1 MKRAGIANV
10 PPQESLLIALFQL
23 ALAVV
28 SPCLPVH
35 GEWITAGDLA
45 QALPVFAQLP
55 PATEVGRS
63 PAPGAQRI
71 FHRLELNRLL
81 RQFSLQGELTK
92 QGQLAS
98 EPCFAWPLRQLAT
111 EPLIAAMSQILSVD
125 PGAIELKDYSRFPVP
140 PGELLFLR
148 AGLSPVP
155 GARSDLLFWR
165 GFVVYSKDRRL
176 PIWAKIRVH
185 APAPRIVAKTELLP
199 NVPITADQVEATVS
213 TQPVGDTR
221 YATSIDEVVGR
232 VPRARIEPGAA
243 IQGSQLTAAPDV
255 RAGDSVQLEV
265 RNGALSI
272 RTSAKAERSGRSG
285 EIIPLINPLSGA
297 RFAARVEGPS
307 KASVTVTSSAK
318 PAFLPKAKP
327 LPAEE
332 NR

>member
-1 MKRAGIANV
+1 M
-10 PPQESLLIALFQL
+10 IALFQL

-35 GEWITAGDLA
+35 GEWITAGDLS

-63 PAPGAQRI
+63 PAPGAQRV
-71 FHRLELNRLL
+71 FRRLELNRLL
-81 RQFSLQGELTK
+81 RLFSLHGE
-92 QGQLAS
+92 LAS
-98 EPCFAWPLRQLAT
+98 EPCFAWPLQPLPT
-111 EPLIAAMSQILSVD
+111 EPLIAAMSRTLSVESS
-125 PGAIELKDYSRFPVP
+125 AIELKDYSRFPVP
-140 PGELLFLR
+140 PGELLFPR
-148 AGLSPVP
+148 ASLSTVP
-155 GARSDLLFWR
+155 GTQDALLFWK

-285 EIIPLINPLSGA
+285 EIIPLINPVSGA
-297 RFAARVEGPS
+297 RFAGRVEGPS
-307 KASVTVTSSAK
+307 KASVTVSSSAK